1 MIENF
6 NQHNQITY
14 PAWHA
19 PGFQY
24 PLFFAF
30 SVYETFSTLAVQY
43 IFWDAYANEHHLLK
57 QEGPEFTAIQ
67 YDPKVLQV
75 LCNESHTHFIGS
87 GTL

>member
-30 SVYETFSTLAVQY
+30 SVYETLSTLAVQY
-43 IFWDAYANEHHLLK
+43 IFEMLM
-57 QEGPEFTAIQ
+57 PMSTIF
-67 YDPKVLQV
+67 
-75 LCNESHTHFIGS
+75 
-87 GTL
+87 